1 MANDSTHTR
10 ATTSF
15 ATAENSQV
23 IVKVEKESDPVVY
36 LSDDDMDHDF
46 SPPSTPRIS
55 LSPPPP
61 IECLGIESK
70 APSPVNKTCVQTAS
84 NSSDLSNQNGD
95 VKLQSGQ
102 KYLGKRQSSIIRNKP
117 RAIESGQLEYFMK
130 RYSRLPKGS
139 TRARC
144 LYIGCQSPS
153 AELNL
158 RFLGDR
164 GKRYR
169 EVHFASHFP
178 EDTRFLCPICKKGYA
193 LHSSTRRHFNGTSL
207 CKEEWKRQHGERKPT
222 MEDYRSRKALWE
234 DGRWP
239 ATFMKPSLDDPFRRN
254 YEEVRVAQLEADAAK
269 SGKGKARAVDSDD
282 HTLDSDEGSMDCHT
296 TQEDEDD
303 EGELEDEDED
313 EDEDIDFIYAAS

>member
-1 MANDSTHTR
+1 MTNDSTQTY
-10 ATTSF
+10 ATNTF
-15 ATAENSQV
+15 AIIQPLAEFMFTPNKPSAPAENSQV
-23 IVKVEKESDPVVY
+23 IVNVERESDPVEY
-36 LSDDDMDHDF
+36 LSDDDMGHNF
-46 SPPSTPRIS
+46 SPPPTPRIS

-61 IECLGIESK
+61 IECLRIESK

-84 NSSDLSNQNGD
+84 NSSDLSIQNGN
-95 VKLQSGQ
+95 VKLQSRQ
-102 KYLGKRQSSIIRNKP
+102 KRLGKRQSPIIRRKP
-117 RAIESGQLEYFMK
+117 RAIESGQLEFLMK

-158 RFLGDR
+158 RFLKDD
-164 GKRYR
+164 GKRHR
-169 EVHFASHFP
+169 EVHFTSHFP
-178 EDTRFLCPICKKGYA
+178 EDKRFSCPICEKSYA
-193 LHSSTRRHFNGTSL
+193 CDTSPRAHFNGSSGSL

-222 MEDYRSRKALWE
+222 LKDFTLRKALWE

-254 YEEVRVAQLEADAAK
+254 YDEARTAQLEADAAK

-296 TQEDEDD
+296 T
-303 EGELEDEDED
+303 
-313 EDEDIDFIYAAS
+313 